1 MVRQTTQNV
10 KLSTMKCIMTSLLIF
25 LFPIKFIIGTLYFY
39 GLEWISPILLYI
51 EVALLGGG
59 SIYACIHWTE
69 FHLNKIS
76 KFFLI
81 LYVIYFVF
89 IYYQVIISPQMPRI
103 IMQDVPEENF
113 VLFRDFLIQSLS
125 IFLVLSYQKYI
136 DFTLFAKIT
145 VILTF
150 LTFFAYFN
158 KVDFRFYGMLD
169 IMDKK
174 LVEEEHII
182 TSFRV
187 AWYMVMA
194 FFCGYSVKEK
204 WSKFSIINII
214 IFYLCSLVF
223 IVGLFLTIKRGPIFS
238 FLAVCGLVFYFRYKK
253 KMGLILLLCVCG
265 ILIFGSVF
273 YDFLQDNASGLV
285 DRFLA
290 IDEGGG
296 SGRFGSDDSVFGTAL
311 RQIKESP
318 IMGSYFRLLRNG
330 IIDKG
335 DYPHN
340 ILLELLM
347 TGGLM
352 LSVPFFVFFW
362 KASKRGMKILK
373 NGGIQSLPA
382 LCFFYVFLSLMTSSS
397 LLFKMEFWVFLAI
410 LCTYNV
416 NKLKLKYE

>member
-1 MVRQTTQNV
+1 
-10 KLSTMKCIMTSLLIF
+10 MKYIMTSLLIF
-25 LFPIKFIIGTLYFY
+25 LFPIKFIIGTLSFY
-39 GLEWISPILLYI
+39 GMEWIAPILLYI
-51 EVALLGGG
+51 EMALLGIG
-59 SIYACIHWTE
+59 SMYACIHWTGIH
-69 FHLNKIS
+69 FNKIS
-76 KFFLI
+76 KFLLI

-89 IYYQVIISPQMPRI
+89 IYYQVIISPQMPRN
-103 IMQDVPEENF
+103 IMMDVPEENF
-113 VLFRDFLIQSLS
+113 VFFRDFLIQSLS
-125 IFLVLSYQKYI
+125 IFLILSYHKYI

-158 KVDFRFYGMLD
+158 KVDYRIYGVLD
-169 IMDKK
+169 LTDKN
-174 LVEEEHII
+174 VEEEGVI
-182 TSFRV
+182 TNFKV

-194 FFCGYSVKEK
+194 FFCGYSVKVK
-204 WSKFSIINII
+204 WSKFSLINNT

-238 FLAVCGLVFYFRYKK
+238 FLAVCGLVFYFRYKE
-253 KMGLILLLCVCG
+253 KMGLIVLLCVCG

-273 YDFLQDNASGLV
+273 YGFLQDNASGLV

-330 IIDKG
+330 YIEKG
-335 DYPHN
+335 AYPHN
-340 ILLELLM
+340 IILELLM
-347 TGGLM
+347 TGGLL
-352 LSVPFFVFFW
+352 LSIPFIVIIW
-362 KASKRGMKILK
+362 KASKRGIKTLK

-382 LCFFYVFLSLMTSSS
+382 LCFFYVLLSLMTSSS
-397 LLFKMEFWVFLAI
+397 LLFKTEFWVFLAI